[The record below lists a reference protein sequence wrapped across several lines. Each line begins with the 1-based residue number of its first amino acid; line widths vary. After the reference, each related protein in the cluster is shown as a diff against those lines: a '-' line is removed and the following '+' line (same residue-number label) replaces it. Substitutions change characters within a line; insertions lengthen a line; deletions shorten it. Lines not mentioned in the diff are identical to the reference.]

1 MTAAPYPAVSRRPA
15 ALLATATAWEGTTGR
30 GDMAGPMT
38 RGQVSGEA
46 AAHRSL
52 HLLVDEARALVEPV
66 YRQAVDR
73 LPVKMRQIAGY
84 HAGWWDAEGQP
95 VPHAGKAV
103 RPTLTSPAHEPP
115 AAAGKPRPGPGRR
128 WNSSTTSRSCTTT

>member
-1 MTAAPYPAVSRRPA
+1 
-15 ALLATATAWEGTTGR
+15 
-30 GDMAGPMT
+30 MAGPMT

-52 HLLVDEARALVEPV
+52 RLLVDEARALVEPV
-66 YRQAVDR
+66 YRQAVDS
-73 LPVKMRQIAGY
+73 LPVRMRQIAGY

-95 VPHAGKAV
+95 VRHAGKAV
-103 RPTLTSPAHEPP
+103 RPTLTLTCARAAGSCGE
-115 AAAGKPRPGPGRR
+115 AAAGPGRR